1 MFSGIII
8 ATSKLQSLKKGVLKL
23 KVPKAFYA
31 QVKVSDSV
39 AVDGICLTLTKKK
52 NNILQFDVMPETVKK
67 TNLGNKNPDDKL
79 NLELPLTLQ
88 KELGGHFVQGHVD
101 GVGTVKKIQ
110 KKGNSYIFT
119 ISAPKKLMPYIA
131 DKGSIAL
138 NGISLTVIK
147 ALKDGFTTGIIP
159 FTWQETNLHQAK
171 VGTKVNL
178 ETDIIAKY
186 VSRAARLRY

>member
-8 ATSKLQSLKKGVLKL
+8 ATGKLQNLKKGVLKIE
-23 KVPKAFYA
+23 VPKAFLNK
-31 QVKVSDSV
+31 VKISDSL
-39 AVDGICLTLTKKK
+39 AVDGICLTLTKRKK
-52 NNILQFDVMPETVKK
+52 PNILQFDVMPETVKK
-67 TNLGNKNPDDKL
+67 TNLEYKKPGDKL

-119 ISAPKKLMPYIA
+119 IQVPKKLRPYIA

-138 NGISLTVIK
+138 NGISFTIIK
-147 ALKDGFTTGIIP
+147 ALKDGFTIGIIP
-159 FTWQETNLHQAK
+159 YTWRVTNLHEAK
-171 VGTKVNL
+171 IGTKVNL

-186 VSRAARLRY
+186 VKRLMK

>member
-8 ATSKLQSLKKGVLKL
+8 ATAKLHNLNKGVLKL
-23 KVPKAFYA
+23 KVPKAFFGK
-31 QVKVSDSV
+31 VKISDSV
-39 AVDGICLTLTKKK
+39 AVDGVCLTLTKKK
-52 NNILQFDVMPETVKK
+52 NNTLQFDVMPETVKK
-67 TNLGNKNPDDKL
+67 TNLGSKNPGDKL

-101 GVGTVKKIQ
+101 GVGSVKKIQ

-119 ISAPKKLMPYIA
+119 IQAPKNLMPYIA

-171 VGTKVNL
+171 IGTKMNL

-186 VSRAARLRY
+186 VKKMFRK

>member
-1 MFSGIII
+1 
-8 ATSKLQSLKKGVLKL
+8 
-23 KVPKAFYA
+23 VPKAFFGK
-31 QVKVSDSV
+31 VKISDSV

-52 NNILQFDVMPETVKK
+52 NSLLSFDVMPETVSK
-67 TNLGNKNPDDKL
+67 TNLKYKKLGDKF

-110 KKGNSYIFT
+110 KRGNSHVFT
-119 ISAPKKLMPYIA
+119 IQAPKKLLAFIA

-147 ALKDGFTTGIIP
+147 ALEDGFTTGIIP
-159 FTWQETNLHQAK
+159 YTWKETNLHQAEI
-171 VGTKVNL
+171 GTKVNL

-186 VSRAARLRY
+186 VKKLIRK